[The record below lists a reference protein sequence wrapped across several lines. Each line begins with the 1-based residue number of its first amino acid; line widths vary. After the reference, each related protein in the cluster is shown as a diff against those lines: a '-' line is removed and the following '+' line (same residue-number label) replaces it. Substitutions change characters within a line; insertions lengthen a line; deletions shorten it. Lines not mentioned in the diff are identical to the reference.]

1 MFGNNNKNP
10 LTHLR
15 EMFANPD
22 ENTQANND
30 NQYPIDTQGQS
41 DDTTEETSDII
52 DESTDI
58 IEETVDTT
66 DGPAD
71 TTEETSDTT
80 TESTQLKDVANQ
92 YLTSSNMFLLIWFLA
107 IYIVVY
113 YVLGTFFNKG
123 REPAEFQQNLG
134 RTLDFIFFVSVFI
147 FAVSYYTSKSKQQ
160 ITDDMIVLY
169 DNILLFL
176 EDSNNLIA
184 IPLFIVSLYI
194 VVYLFRLPMSSST
207 KPFFVSLI
215 EGTAWISLLLNA
227 ITTFI
232 QKTFDIN
239 IIDYLRTGKAE
250 TVEEKE
256 ETHELPIISDEVF
269 NVSNNKYSYEDA
281 QAVCGSLD
289 AKLATY
295 DQIEAAYNNGAEWCN
310 YGWSDGQMAF
320 FPTQKGTWDKLQKFP
335 KKKNNCGRPGVNGG
349 YIDNPYVKF
358 GVNCY
363 GKKPTPTEND
373 TKRFETQQSHPI
385 PLTAEDKELQEKIE
399 YWKKNPEKL
408 QLNSFNNNNWS
419 RF

>member
-71 TTEETSDTT
+71 TTEEPSDTT

-176 EDSNNLIA
+176 EDSNNLVA

-194 VVYLFRLPMSSST
+194 VVYLFRLPMSSIYLLV
-207 KPFFVSLI
+207 PFCHCREHL
-215 EGTAWISLLLNA
+215 TP
-227 ITTFI
+227 
-232 QKTFDIN
+232 KTCN
-239 IIDYLRTGKAE
+239 SQGHY
-250 TVEEKE
+250 TV
-256 ETHELPIISDEVF
+256 IV
-269 NVSNNKYSYEDA
+269 
-281 QAVCGSLD
+281 
-289 AKLATY
+289 
-295 DQIEAAYNNGAEWCN
+295 
-310 YGWSDGQMAF
+310 
-320 FPTQKGTWDKLQKFP
+320 
-335 KKKNNCGRPGVNGG
+335 
-349 YIDNPYVKF
+349 
-358 GVNCY
+358 
-363 GKKPTPTEND
+363 
-373 TKRFETQQSHPI
+373 
-385 PLTAEDKELQEKIE
+385 
-399 YWKKNPEKL
+399 
-408 QLNSFNNNNWS
+408 
-419 RF
+419 